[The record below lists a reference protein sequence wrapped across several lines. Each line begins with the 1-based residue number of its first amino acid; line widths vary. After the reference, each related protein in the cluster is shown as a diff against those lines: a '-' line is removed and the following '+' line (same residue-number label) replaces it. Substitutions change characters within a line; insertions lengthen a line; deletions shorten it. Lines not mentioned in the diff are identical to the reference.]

1 MFTYEK
7 HQVQTHAK
15 IKEVVSIFFNLG
27 KKKKKKI
34 AATDKFGLM
43 PFSVTTFINHL
54 KPRLFN

>member
-34 AATDKFGLM
+34 KQTQNFPHAFQCDYIYQ
-43 PFSVTTFINHL
+43 PFKAKIV
-54 KPRLFN
+54 